1 MNQYTLIARKNIEN
15 QYDSECSIYEL
26 KPKIVNNITKDVET
40 EVFKNK
46 KCRISFE
53 DIYVNTET
61 DTEAKKTQKI
71 KLFIPIIPQLK
82 PTQLASID
90 TVSAKSMDS
99 FESIEFEL
107 SKSKSFIFSLKLLQI
122 VYVPNIIK
130 SKEPNIVAKLGEKNV
145 EM

>member
-53 DIYVNTET
+53 IY
-61 DTEAKKTQKI
+61 
-71 KLFIPIIPQLK
+71 
-82 PTQLASID
+82 
-90 TVSAKSMDS
+90 M
-99 FESIEFEL
+99 
-107 SKSKSFIFSLKLLQI
+107 
-122 VYVPNIIK
+122 
-130 SKEPNIVAKLGEKNV
+130 
-145 EM
+145 

>member
-53 DIYVNTET
+53 DMEKSI
-61 DTEAKKTQKI
+61 KKAMI
-71 KLFIPIIPQLK
+71 R
-82 PTQLASID
+82 
-90 TVSAKSMDS
+90 
-99 FESIEFEL
+99 
-107 SKSKSFIFSLKLLQI
+107 
-122 VYVPNIIK
+122 NIL
-130 SKEPNIVAKLGEKNV
+130 LGEVSFGKDN
-145 EM
+145 EMIILYP